1 MFPPPDPAAVR
12 RRLRITL
19 LVLAGS
25 AALLVALAAAARNAF
40 AVLFEDP
47 GEDQAV
53 VVIQL
58 MSAAS
63 EIQGRGGKAYDP
75 ALVAAV
81 LESTGEDPWGHGYRF
96 ERSPDH
102 AHTYRMYTL
111 GADDRPG
118 GEGRDTDVVVWVDLE
133 FGTRSTYGLDS
144 PPFGLV
150 W

>member
-1 MFPPPDPAAVR
+1 MFPPPDPVVLR
-12 RRLRITL
+12 WRLRIAL
-19 LVLAGS
+19 PALAGS
-25 AALLVALAAAARNAF
+25 AALLVALAAAARCAHL
-40 AVLFEDP
+40 ALFEDP

-53 VVIQL
+53 VRIQL
-58 MSAAS
+58 MGAAR
-63 EIQGRGGKAYDP
+63 EIEGRGGKVYDT

-81 LESTGEDPWGHGYRF
+81 LESAGDDPWGRGYRF
-96 ERSPDH
+96 ERSPNH
-102 AHTYRMYTL
+102 EHTYRMYTL
-111 GADDRPG
+111 GADDRRG